1 MSQSQEAGDHRLYL
15 DHYGQDLRHVP
26 KTRVI
31 EILRMA
37 QEHCEKLES
46 ENEQL
51 QACIEALREANRRET
66 EQQEESSSHFH
77 VSLPSAQ
84 IAVDLASLEGVQ
96 ALLEELSNETGEVCS
111 AAIAASGFS
120 ALEFLAKRLG
130 QMHQQGG
137 GERGEGGRREDSDE
151 NLEEHEARQRELRE
165 LQVGS
170 IRAMLLVGEKHPK
183 VFSMLGQSLAKW
195 LSPDLTSRDD
205 PERIFYDLTVLAKI
219 CSKDLPP
226 YAKGT
231 ALPRARQGSIRS

>member
-1 MSQSQEAGDHRLYL
+1 
-15 DHYGQDLRHVP
+15 
-26 KTRVI
+26 
-31 EILRMA
+31 
-37 QEHCEKLES
+37 
-46 ENEQL
+46 
-51 QACIEALREANRRET
+51 
-66 EQQEESSSHFH
+66 
-77 VSLPSAQ
+77 
-84 IAVDLASLEGVQ
+84 
-96 ALLEELSNETGEVCS
+96 VCS

-195 LSPDLTSRDD
+195 LSPDLTSRGALRLLSFSWLLL
-205 PERIFYDLTVLAKI
+205 PLAHLLQMTRSASFTI
-219 CSKDLPP
+219 LLC
-226 YAKGT
+226 
-231 ALPRARQGSIRS
+231 LPRFAPRICHPMPKAQHCLGPGKALSEADVCLLLCLPGQPKSTRVWSSR